1 MMIAKFTLI
10 TILMMLGS
18 VKGSRVL
25 RKLQVADGGGW
36 SEINPNSDE
45 IKVAAAFAVSNYGPQ
60 MAYEITQGLS

>member
-10 TILMMLGS
+10 AILMVLGL

-36 SEINPNSDE
+36 SERNPNSDE
-45 IKVAAAFAVSNYGPQ
+45 IKVAAAFAVSNYGSE
-60 MAYEITQGLS
+60 MTYEITQGLS